1 MMCDMPRQAA
11 DLRRLADAVE
21 LRRSEL
27 RISVDEAARRAT
39 MSNTTWHRVEDGKS
53 VRDTTYSRVDDVLGW
68 PTGTCMQVLDD
79 ADYKP
84 FPSEVIG
91 GARYSQVP
99 IEEEAVRQAIT
110 SATIATAPEL
120 TGTQIKALQEK
131 AIEELRRQGIL
142 KAS

>member
-11 DLRRLADAVE
+11 DLRRLAEAVE
-21 LRRSEL
+21 RRRSEL

-39 MSNTTWHRVEDGKS
+39 MSNTTWHRVEDGKAT
-53 VRDTTYSRVDDVLGW
+53 RDTTYSRVDDVLGW
-68 PTGTCMQVLDD
+68 PTGTCMQILDD
-79 ADYKP
+79 PDYRP
-84 FPSEVIG
+84 FPSEVTG

-99 IEEEAVRQAIT
+99 IEEDAVRQAIT

-120 TGTQIKALQEK
+120 TGAQIKALQER
-131 AIEELRRQGIL
+131 AIEELRRQGVL

>member
-11 DLRRLADAVE
+11 DLRRLAEAVE
-21 LRRSEL
+21 RRRSEL

-39 MSNTTWHRVEDGKS
+39 MSNTTWHRVEDGKAT
-53 VRDTTYSRVDDVLGW
+53 RDTTYSRVDDVLGW
-68 PTGTCMQVLDD
+68 PTGTCMQILDD
-79 ADYKP
+79 PDYRP
-84 FPSEVIG
+84 FPSEVAG

-99 IEEEAVRQAIT
+99 IEEDAVRQAIT

-120 TGTQIKALQEK
+120 TGAQIKALQER
-131 AIEELRRQGIL
+131 AIEELRRQGVL

>member
-1 MMCDMPRQAA
+1 
-11 DLRRLADAVE
+11 
-21 LRRSEL
+21 
-27 RISVDEAARRAT
+27 